1 MKSGNDVICYTLHQF
16 LVGAASS
23 REKKSLFSH
32 NCMIA
37 AGSRSHN
44 LNRLNWH
51 I

>member
-1 MKSGNDVICYTLHQF
+1 MESGIDGIRFTLYQF

-23 REKKSLFSH
+23 REKKPLNSH
-32 NCMIA
+32 NCIIA
-37 AGSRSHN
+37 AGSRSHD